1 MKKEKESSNTEMN
14 KTSRRDFL
22 RKTAG
27 AGAGLTLASLAWTS
41 SRANASGVSGRDS
54 KKSRIQSDGETRMLG
69 DLEVSPIG
77 LGCMSMKSGSYNP
90 PRANEEMIP
99 VIRGAVDLGVT
110 FFDTAEVYGPFTD
123 EELVGEALAPVRD
136 DVVIASKF
144 GFDLGNGGRGGRNS
158 RPEHIRQ
165 AVEGMLQ
172 RLQTDRID
180 LLYCHRLDPNVPIED
195 IAGTVRDL
203 IDEGK
208 ALHFGLSEMAP
219 DTIRRAHAVQP
230 VAALQTQYSLLERF
244 PENQILDTC
253 EELGIGFVPWGPVAR
268 GFFGDKFN
276 EYSRFS
282 ENARLSSVDAFSPAN
297 LEQNMA
303 LLNLIREWGVRKD
316 ATPAQVSLAWLLAQ
330 KPFIVPIPGT
340 TKLHHLKEDLGAL
353 DVEFTDEE
361 LQEFRQDFEAIGL
374 AGVRSY
380 ESALV
385 DQ

>member
-1 MKKEKESSNTEMN
+1 MKNEKDSTDSKTN

-27 AGAGLTLASLAWTS
+27 AGAGLTLASLAWT
-41 SRANASGVSGRDS
+41 ASKASPSDKSKEDSG
-54 KKSRIQSDGETRMLG
+54 KVQSAAQTRMLG
-69 DLEVSPIG
+69 DLEVSAIG

-90 PRANEEMIP
+90 PRPNEEMIP
-99 VIRGAVDLGVT
+99 VIRGAVERGVT

-136 DVVIASKF
+136 EVVIATKF
-144 GFDLGNGGRGGRNS
+144 GFEFRNGQRAGRNS
-158 RPEHIRQ
+158 HPEHIRQ
-165 AVEGMLQ
+165 AVDGMLQ

-230 VAALQTQYSLLERF
+230 VAALQTQYSLMERF

-268 GFFGDKFN
+268 GLFGDKFN

-282 ENARLSSVDAFSPAN
+282 ENSRHNSVASFSPEN
-297 LEQNMA
+297 LEKNLA
-303 LLNLIREWGVRKD
+303 LLNLVREWGLRKD
-316 ATPAQVSLAWLLAQ
+316 ATPAQIALAWLLAQ

-340 TKLHHLKEDLGAL
+340 IKLHHLEENLGAL
-353 DVEFTDEE
+353 NVEFTPEE
-361 LQEFRQDFEAIGL
+361 LNEFREEFETIELG
-374 AGVRSY
+374 GVRSFA
-380 ESALV
+380 SALE